1 MTTLGIELLFTA
13 KNIDFIELSRI
24 LSFCLEKEQQEDL
37 GIERSVMQRIH
48 PTAKKL
54 KVTGKELLTPWKEDS
69 ESLLQFEGGS
79 IGSILTCV
87 LAKTSMICNT
97 RKLKQKLQY
106 LRIRWFVEKK
116 SELRSVKSVIKYNIQ
131 VREIGVKLFKVYVN
145 DEFVVSSSIGP
156 DWRYDKVEKRM
167 LWTK

>member
-69 ESLLQFEGGS
+69 ESNNE
-79 IGSILTCV
+79 
-87 LAKTSMICNT
+87 
-97 RKLKQKLQY
+97 
-106 LRIRWFVEKK
+106 
-116 SELRSVKSVIKYNIQ
+116 ELRFLFAVAVSEEVRYKMSNHSTTTFIRGALKKIFSKS
-131 VREIGVKLFKVYVN
+131 
-145 DEFVVSSSIGP
+145 
-156 DWRYDKVEKRM
+156 
-167 LWTK
+167 

>member
-1 MTTLGIELLFTA
+1 
-13 KNIDFIELSRI
+13 
-24 LSFCLEKEQQEDL
+24 
-37 GIERSVMQRIH
+37 MQRIH

-106 LRIRWFVEKK
+106 LKIRWFDEKK

-167 LWTK
+167 LWTKQFYAEDKDVSNDLLKARLITDISNDLDSDIKITLDCPYL